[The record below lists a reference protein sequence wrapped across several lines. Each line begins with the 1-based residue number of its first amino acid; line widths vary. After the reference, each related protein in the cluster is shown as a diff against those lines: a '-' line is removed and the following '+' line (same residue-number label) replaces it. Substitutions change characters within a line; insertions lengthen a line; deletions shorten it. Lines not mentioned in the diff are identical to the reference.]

1 MKINLDE
8 MIHLEAQKRRQLKMR
23 NNIVNALMMK
33 MHINALDSNLVF
45 WVGNGY
51 ESTKREALGNWAQKE
66 LAKMDINP
74 EFFDSVINR
83 LEYSL
88 TRLINRKMGN

>member
-1 MKINLDE
+1 MPINLDE
-8 MIHLEAQKRRQLKMR
+8 LMLLESQKREQKRILG
-23 NNIVNALMMK
+23 NVVTALMQK
-33 MHINALDSNLVF
+33 MSINAEDNGLVCF
-45 WVGNGY
+45 IDNCY
-51 ESTKREALGNWAQKE
+51 ATNNKMAISNWALKE

-74 EFFDSVINR
+74 EISDSVINR